1 MSEVLAVKN
10 LEIGF
15 RIDGAYYPAVE
26 KLNFSIHEG
35 ETLGLVGES
44 GCGKSVTSLAMM
56 RLLPSSA
63 KVSGEILL
71 NGQNLLALSSPQMR
85 GIRGERIAMIF
96 QEPMTAL
103 NPVMQVQ
110 HQVSEVLMVHRGL
123 NRRQADRDTLDLLA
137 SVGLKRPRLVAAA
150 YPHQLS
156 GGMRQRVMIAIAI
169 ACKPSL
175 LIADEPTSALD
186 VTIQA
191 QILNLMRK
199 LAKENHMAMLFITH
213 DLGVVARVCQRVA
226 IMYAGRI
233 VEHGSVQQIFHN
245 PCHPYTVGLLN
256 SVPRVHGEKIR
267 LQPIVGHVPS
277 LRDMPPGCKFRPR
290 CPNPEYFCRDS
301 EPDLGEVE
309 PGHECRT
316 WQYARVEG

>member
-1 MSEVLAVKN
+1 MSAVLEVKDLKI
-10 LEIGF
+10 EF
-15 RIDGAYYPAVE
+15 PIDGEYYSAVE
-26 KLNFSIHEG
+26 KLSFSIYEG

-44 GCGKSVTSLAMM
+44 GCGKSATALAIMG
-56 RLLPSSA
+56 LLDDSA
-63 KVSGEILL
+63 KVSGQVLL
-71 NGQNLLALSSPQMR
+71 HGQNLLTLPKSRMRELRGNRLS
-85 GIRGERIAMIF
+85 IIF

-103 NPVMQVQ
+103 NPVLRIGDQVR
-110 HQVSEVLMVHRGL
+110 EGLMIHKGL
-123 NRRQADRDTLDLLA
+123 TKRQADRESLGLLA
-137 SVGLKRPRLVAAA
+137 QVGLKRPQEVTMA

-169 ACKPSL
+169 ACQPSL
-175 LIADEPTSALD
+175 LIADEPTTAID

-191 QILNLMRK
+191 QILTLMRK
-199 LAKENHMAMLFITH
+199 LAMENHMAMLFITH
-213 DLGVVARVCQRVA
+213 DLGVVARMCQRVA

-233 VEHGSVQQIFHN
+233 VEHGSGQQIFHN

-256 SVPRVHGEKIR
+256 SVPRKDGERRR
-267 LQPIVGHVPS
+267 LQPIPGHVPS
-277 LRDMPPGCKFRPR
+277 LRDMPPGCKFQPR

-316 WQYARVEG
+316 WQYAKVGG